1 MALSADYCLL
11 CEAHAESMGRHSLI
25 NVFDGLNCPRFPS
38 QMPRCFL
45 VARLRGDSGEY
56 AGRLRFIAGSD
67 EQDVVPPLPEVKI
80 RVEEGLRPS
89 AFLVFEL
96 AGLPLPREG
105 FYSFVF
111 ELDGTRVAECE
122 LIARLVRPEG

>member
-11 CEAHAESMGRHSLI
+11 CEAHAESLGRHSLI
-25 NVFDGLNCPRFPS
+25 NVFDGITCGRFPA

-45 VARLRGDSGEY
+45 VARLRGDPGEY

-67 EQDVVPPLPEVKI
+67 EQDVVPPLPELKI
-80 RVEEGLRPS
+80 RVEEGLRPA

-105 FYSFVF
+105 FYSFLL

-122 LIARLVRPEG
+122 LIARLVRPEN

>member
-25 NVFDGLNCPRFPS
+25 NVFDGLNCPRFPA

-56 AGRLRFIAGSD
+56 SGRLRFIAGSD

-105 FYSFVF
+105 FYSFVL
-111 ELDGTRVAECE
+111 ELDGVRVAECE